1 MRSHTL
7 NINSP
12 EFIKLTMP
20 TEIYNPF
27 ISGMLNVTQKDYCLN
42 TCYDILKE
50 EIGRELGFDIR
61 IMLFLLFLAI
71 GGGILNYYIFYKK
84 KGDDPNVQKFLRVYI
99 MLSFYLSIILLLMSI
114 KLSLGL
120 PSLF

>member
-1 MRSHTL
+1 
-7 NINSP
+7 
-12 EFIKLTMP
+12 MP

-71 GGGILNYYIFYKK
+71 GGGILNYFIFYKK
-84 KGDDPNVQKFLRVYI
+84 ESADPNVQKFLRVYI
-99 MLSFYLSIILLLMSI
+99 MLAFYLSIILLLMSI